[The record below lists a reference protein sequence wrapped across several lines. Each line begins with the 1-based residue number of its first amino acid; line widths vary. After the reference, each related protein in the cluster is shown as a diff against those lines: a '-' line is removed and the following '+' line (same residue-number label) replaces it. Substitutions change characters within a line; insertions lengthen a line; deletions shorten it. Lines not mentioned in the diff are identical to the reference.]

1 VALDLSYL
9 VLFFAVWLLLIYV
22 VPLL

>member
-1 VALDLSYL
+1 VSLYLSYL